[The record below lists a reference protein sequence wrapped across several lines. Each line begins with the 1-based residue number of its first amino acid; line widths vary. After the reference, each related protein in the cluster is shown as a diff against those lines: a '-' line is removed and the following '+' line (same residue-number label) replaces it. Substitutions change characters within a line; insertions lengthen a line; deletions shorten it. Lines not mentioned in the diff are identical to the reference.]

1 MIVEQSHANSHRT
14 DPIFDKDEFP
24 PDLPELGSKGND
36 DISIGD
42 HIVCLG
48 RCLALRQ
55 ITQPVKRK
63 ASLTSPGNEHVSF
76 CISTIRSAKL
86 EL

>member
-14 DPIFDKDEFP
+14 DPIFDRDDFP

-42 HIVCLG
+42 HSVCLW
-48 RCLALRQ
+48 RCLALLQ
-55 ITQPVKRK
+55 TPQPVRRE
-63 ASLTSPGNEHVSF
+63 ASLTSWE
-76 CISTIRSAKL
+76 
-86 EL
+86 